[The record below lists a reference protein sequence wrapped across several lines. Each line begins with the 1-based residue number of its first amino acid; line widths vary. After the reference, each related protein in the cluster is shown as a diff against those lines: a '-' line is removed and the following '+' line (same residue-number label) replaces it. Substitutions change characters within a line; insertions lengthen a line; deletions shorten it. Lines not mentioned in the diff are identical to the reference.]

1 MICPICGGRPAGAQV
16 WVHCPR
22 AQAAICMDHCYS
34 GCRYHDTTASVGHCK
49 YHACV
54 LDKRKVLDH
63 DYTVSSIK
71 LQHIG
76 RKEN

>member
-54 LDKRKVLDH
+54 LDKRKVLDAVL
-63 DYTVSSIK
+63 DD
-71 LQHIG
+71 G
-76 RKEN
+76 EEENSCA